1 MGSVQLY
8 LLKEERN
15 SQFNYLKKI
24 MMESNI
30 QGNNPVDERLREKMQ
45 LQLSIVDSF
54 FSKHCQ
60 CERRHKSIEE

>member
-1 MGSVQLY
+1 
-8 LLKEERN
+8 
-15 SQFNYLKKI
+15 